1 MTQMSSFKNSEFKD
15 FCVNF
20 CLCSVFNVFIEKKY
34 ASLKGEVRGNPDPPS
49 YAPVLVACVASVSV
63 RFRSKERGTRV
74 KMALVSFLVRPKP
87 RIPFLGLSLLRNQT
101 KRFRPRLLSWTII
114 STLRTVRLVPM
125 HIKWHLCDVNA
136 RSYAFATL
144 GMRGN
149 FDSIFLGISDARKL
163 KTYRKSSNKP
173 PSPIFRGRKLISP
186 PSPPP

>member
-1 MTQMSSFKNSEFKD
+1 MTQMSSVKNSECKD

-74 KMALVSFLVRPKP
+74 KMALVSFLLRPKP

-101 KRFRPRLLSWTII
+101 KTLSTQA
-114 STLRTVRLVPM
+114 TVLDD
-125 HIKWHLCDVNA
+125 HLHLA
-136 RSYAFATL
+136 
-144 GMRGN
+144 
-149 FDSIFLGISDARKL
+149 DSSL
-163 KTYRKSSNKP
+163 SSHAH
-173 PSPIFRGRKLISP
+173 
-186 PSPPP
+186 

>member
-1 MTQMSSFKNSEFKD
+1 MKLLSSAINHILVHSRIAAENTLKPRLYSTKCIESGLSDDNFCETFGLHMTQMSSFKDSEFKD

-101 KRFRPRLLSWTII
+101 KTLSTQA
-114 STLRTVRLVPM
+114 TVLDD
-125 HIKWHLCDVNA
+125 HLHLA
-136 RSYAFATL
+136 
-144 GMRGN
+144 
-149 FDSIFLGISDARKL
+149 DSSL
-163 KTYRKSSNKP
+163 SSHAH
-173 PSPIFRGRKLISP
+173 
-186 PSPPP
+186 

>member
-1 MTQMSSFKNSEFKD
+1 MSSFKDSEFKD

-34 ASLKGEVRGNPDPPS
+34 ASLKGEVRGNRDPPS

-101 KRFRPRLLSWTII
+101 KTLSTHA
-114 STLRTVRLVPM
+114 TVLDD
-125 HIKWHLCDVNA
+125 HLHLA
-136 RSYAFATL
+136 
-144 GMRGN
+144 
-149 FDSIFLGISDARKL
+149 DSSL
-163 KTYRKSSNKP
+163 SSHAH
-173 PSPIFRGRKLISP
+173 
-186 PSPPP
+186 